1 MNALTKLALFA
12 LLLAT
17 VFALAA
23 GLGALVDSGGST
35 PRPTTSSTQAQA
47 HAGHPR

>member
-17 VFALAA
+17 VFALGA

-35 PRPTTSSTQAQA
+35 PLPA
-47 HAGHPR
+47 HASHSR